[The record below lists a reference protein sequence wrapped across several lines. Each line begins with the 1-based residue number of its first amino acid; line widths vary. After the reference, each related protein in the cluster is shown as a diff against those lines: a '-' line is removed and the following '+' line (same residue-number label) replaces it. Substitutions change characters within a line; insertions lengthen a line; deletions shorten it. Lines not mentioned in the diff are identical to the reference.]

1 MTFFSNLTLF
11 MTTAKRHGRGERK
24 ITRSL
29 QWEVYYHS
37 TGLQQTTTT
46 YLNLRLDVVVVVAEE
61 VRPRASHDGDVVD
74 PLVPLHDLLVHG
86 RRLRPTAL
94 EGPRHR
100 VVVVHHVHAL
110 AALPHLSRKVDRV
123 LFGVGIGVGDDA
135 NTVVRDGI
143 NKIK

>member
-1 MTFFSNLTLF
+1 MTFFSNANSIHDHRETSWEGGAEDNAFSAMGGLLPFTRF
-11 MTTAKRHGRGERK
+11 TTHD
-24 ITRSL
+24 
-29 QWEVYYHS
+29 H
-37 TGLQQTTTT
+37 T

-110 AALPHLSRKVDRV
+110 AALLHLRRKVDRV
-123 LFGVGIGVGDDA
+123 SFGVGIGVGDDA
-135 NTVVRDGI
+135 NTVVQ
-143 NKIK
+143 

>member
-1 MTFFSNLTLF
+1 MAPTNCRHSHARASPKPSPRDKRRSTNF
-11 MTTAKRHGRGERK
+11 AKRERE
-24 ITRSL
+24 R
-29 QWEVYYHS
+29 ERERAH
-37 TGLQQTTTT
+37 
-46 YLNLRLDVVVVVAEE
+46 LNLRLDVVVVVAEE
-61 VRPRASHDGDVVD
+61 VRPRASHDGDVID